1 MSSLLVTPS
10 SFASSISFT
19 FAATAPSP
27 PPKRVPHG
35 PVHRLASHGG
45 APITGSPCLRL
56 RLALR
61 PHDVLR
67 LARPGLIGSPR
78 TVGPQPHD
86 VLRLARPGLIGSP
99 RTVGPQ
105 PHDVLRLARPGL
117 IGSPRTVGP
126 QPHDVLR
133 LARPGLI
140 GS

>member
-56 RLALR
+56 RLA
-61 PHDVLR
+61 
-67 LARPGLIGSPR
+67 RPGLIGSPR

-105 PHDVLRLARPGL
+105 PHDVLRLARP
-117 IGSPRTVGP
+117 PRAPRSLHRV
-126 QPHDVLR
+126 
-133 LARPGLI
+133 
-140 GS
+140 S